1 MLRGDE
7 TTATAHLE
15 RVDALALLD
24 LAFTWRWELRG
35 IALRARMEPA
45 RADEL
50 RDLARAR
57 GCRKYEAL
65 ALAALGRAEEAAA
78 VARPLGSDLLLT
90 HVAPVAEARAA
101 AERVAARLPAE
112 LRKTYV
118 LRG

>member
-1 MLRGDE
+1 MAWAAWRGF
-7 TTATAHLE
+7 LS
-15 RVDALALLD
+15 LALLD